1 MRARNI
7 NTRQANLTLDDEK
20 YEMMRAAI
28 LDVLPTEGEGLTWA
42 EVVDAIAPNMPSRL
56 FPHLGSVRWYS
67 KAVQLDLEARG
78 LIARVPRTKPM
89 RLRRVTDVAAAG

>member
-28 LDVLPTEGEGLTWA
+28 LDALPTEGEGLTWA
-42 EVVDAIAPNMPSRL
+42 EVVDAIAANVPARL